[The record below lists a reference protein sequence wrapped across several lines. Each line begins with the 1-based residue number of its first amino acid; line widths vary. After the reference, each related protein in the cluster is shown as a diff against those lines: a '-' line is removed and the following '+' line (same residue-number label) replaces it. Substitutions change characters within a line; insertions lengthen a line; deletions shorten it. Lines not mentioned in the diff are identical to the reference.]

1 MSKKYVLSDM
11 RSRYAGRRPT
21 AGSGA
26 IRPSPPERKRILRY
40 FDTGTE
46 DKRTGLRFAWA
57 FPPRTRPYKK
67 RYTEQGLIMTE
78 DTQKNNGLDMVLV
91 PEAEAAPEG
100 DDTSTLPEEKEERIT
115 RPFDTRVIRIDS
127 KSGNMNTL
135 LDRLENDEIDLAPDF
150 QRQAGIWSERNQSRL
165 MESLML
171 RIPIPAFYFDGTN
184 NEKWLVVDGLQRLT
198 AIRRFV
204 IDQELKLIDLEYFKE
219 HEGKTFAE
227 LPRPLQRAIREADLV
242 WYLIMPGTPENVK
255 FDVFRRIN
263 TGGLPLSSQEIRH
276 ALNGKPVTDVIR
288 RLAES
293 EDFKRATACGLSDKR
308 MDDRECVTRF
318 LVFSV
323 LPPERYDK
331 DDFDAFLN
339 TGMHYLNAHAELLE
353 DLQRR
358 FLRAMRAAE
367 RIFGNDAF
375 RKRYDGH
382 AARFPVNKALFE
394 SWSVNLD
401 TCTDEELRILE
412 QKKDNLMDAFMRLMR
427 ENSVFD
433 KAVTQGTGSISR
445 VKCRFQEIHALIQG
459 VLHD

>member
-1 MSKKYVLSDM
+1 MAEEMRLDNDM
-11 RSRYAGRRPT
+11 T
-21 AGSGA
+21 
-26 IRPSPPERKRILRY
+26 
-40 FDTGTE
+40 T
-46 DKRTGLRFAWA
+46 
-57 FPPRTRPYKK
+57 
-67 RYTEQGLIMTE
+67 
-78 DTQKNNGLDMVLV
+78 VVV
-91 PEAEAAPEG
+91 PEMDAEPEG
-100 DDTSTLPEEKEERIT
+100 NDTSTLPEEKEARIT
-115 RPFDTRVIRIDS
+115 QPFDTRAIRIES

-135 LDRLENDEIDLAPDF
+135 LSRLENDEIDLEPDF
-150 QRQAGIWSERNQSRL
+150 QRLGGIWNKKNQSRL

-171 RIPIPAFYFDGTN
+171 RIPIPAFYFDGTDD
-184 NEKWLVVDGLQRLT
+184 EKWLVVDGLQRLT

-204 IDQELKLIDLEYFKE
+204 IDQDLKLCDLEYLKE
-219 HEGKTFAE
+219 HEGKTFSE

-242 WYLIMPGTPENVK
+242 WYLIMPGTPDNVK

-288 RLAES
+288 KLAES
-293 EDFKRATACGLSDKR
+293 EEFKQATAYGLSDKR

-318 LVFSV
+318 LVFAV
-323 LPPERYDK
+323 FPPASYDK

-339 TGMHYLNAHAELLE
+339 NGMHHLNAHPELLE

-375 RKRYDGH
+375 RKRYYSN
-382 AARFPVNKALFE
+382 ATRFPVNKALFE

-401 TCTDEELRILE
+401 ACTDEGLQRLE
-412 QKKDNLMDAFMRLMR
+412 QEKDVLKEAFMRLMR
-427 ENSVFD
+427 EDSVFE

-445 VKCRFQEIHALIQG
+445 VKCRFREIRKLIQG
-459 VLHD
+459 VLHA

>member
-1 MSKKYVLSDM
+1 MQD
-11 RSRYAGRRPT
+11 
-21 AGSGA
+21 
-26 IRPSPPERKRILRY
+26 I
-40 FDTGTE
+40 
-46 DKRTGLRFAWA
+46 
-57 FPPRTRPYKK
+57 
-67 RYTEQGLIMTE
+67 
-78 DTQKNNGLDMVLV
+78 TQMDDAQATVLV
-91 PEAEAAPEG
+91 LEAEAELDGA
-100 DDTSTLPEEKEERIT
+100 DTSTFTEEKEERIT
-115 RPFDTRVIRIDS
+115 KPFDTRAIRIES

-135 LDRLENDEIDLAPDF
+135 LARLENDEIDLAPDF
-150 QRQAGIWSERNQSRL
+150 QRQAGIWNEKNQSRL

-184 NEKWLVVDGLQRLT
+184 DEKWLVVDGLQRLT

-204 IDQELKLIDLEYFKE
+204 IDQNLKLNNLEYLKE
-219 HEGKTFAE
+219 HEGKTFDE

-276 ALNGKPVTDVIR
+276 ALNGKPVTEVIQ

-293 EDFKRATACGLSDKR
+293 EAFKQATAYGLSDKR

-323 LPPERYDK
+323 FPPDSYDK

-339 TGMHYLNAHAELLE
+339 TGMRYLNSQPALLE
-353 DLQRR
+353 DLAQR
-358 FLRAMRAAE
+358 FLRAMEAAK

-375 RKRYDGH
+375 RKRYYTN
-382 AARFPVNKALFE
+382 ATRFPVNKALFE

-401 TCTDEELRILE
+401 TCTDEELQILE
-412 QKKDNLMDAFMRLMR
+412 QKKDALKEAFMRLMR
-427 ENSVFD
+427 EDSDFE

-445 VKCRFQEIHALIQG
+445 VRCRFGKIHSLIRG
-459 VLHD
+459 VLDA

>member
-1 MSKKYVLSDM
+1 MAEETHYDGM
-11 RSRYAGRRPT
+11 ET
-21 AGSGA
+21 
-26 IRPSPPERKRILRY
+26 
-40 FDTGTE
+40 
-46 DKRTGLRFAWA
+46 
-57 FPPRTRPYKK
+57 
-67 RYTEQGLIMTE
+67 
-78 DTQKNNGLDMVLV
+78 VLV
-91 PEAEAAPEG
+91 PEAEAEPEG
-100 DDTSTLPEEKEERIT
+100 GDTSTPPEEKEERIT
-115 RPFDTRVIRIDS
+115 QPFDTRAIRIES

-135 LDRLENDEIDLAPDF
+135 LSRLENDEIDLAPDF
-150 QRQAGIWSERNQSRL
+150 QRLGGIWTPKNQSRL

-171 RIPIPAFYFDGTN
+171 RIPIPAFYFDGTDD
-184 NEKWLVVDGLQRLT
+184 EKWLVVDGLQRLT

-204 IDQELKLIDLEYFKE
+204 IDQELKLCDLEYLTE
-219 HEGKTFAE
+219 HEGKTFDE

-242 WYLIMPGTPENVK
+242 WYVIMPGTPENVK

-276 ALNGKPVTDVIR
+276 ALNGRPVTDVIR
-288 RLAES
+288 TLAES
-293 EDFKRATACGLSDKR
+293 EEFKRATAYGISEKR

-323 LPPERYDK
+323 FPPESYDK

-339 TGMHYLNAHAELLE
+339 SGMHHLNSHPELLD

-358 FLRAMRAAE
+358 FLRVMQAAE

-375 RKRYDGH
+375 RKRYYSN
-382 AARFPVNKALFE
+382 AARFPVNKTLFE

-401 TCTDEELRILE
+401 ACTDEELRILE
-412 QKKDNLMDAFMRLMR
+412 QKKDNLKEAFMRLMR
-427 ENSVFD
+427 EDSVFE

-445 VKCRFQEIHALIQG
+445 VKCRFREIRTLIQG

>member
-1 MSKKYVLSDM
+1 MQDITQMDDAPATVQVL
-11 RSRYAGRRPT
+11 
-21 AGSGA
+21 
-26 IRPSPPERKRILRY
+26 
-40 FDTGTE
+40 
-46 DKRTGLRFAWA
+46 
-57 FPPRTRPYKK
+57 
-67 RYTEQGLIMTE
+67 
-78 DTQKNNGLDMVLV
+78 
-91 PEAEAAPEG
+91 EAEAELDG
-100 DDTSTLPEEKEERIT
+100 SDTSTLTEEKEERIT
-115 RPFDTRVIRIDS
+115 DPFDTRAIRIES

-135 LDRLENDEIDLAPDF
+135 LDRLANDEIDLAPDF
-150 QRQAGIWSERNQSRL
+150 QRKAGIWNDRNQARL
-165 MESLML
+165 IESLML

-184 NEKWLVVDGLQRLT
+184 DEKWLVVDGLQRLT

-204 IDQELKLIDLEYFKE
+204 IDQNLKLNNLEYLKE
-219 HEGKTFAE
+219 HEGKTFDE

-276 ALNGKPVTDVIR
+276 ALNGKPVTGVIQ

-293 EDFKRATACGLSDKR
+293 KAFKQATAYGLSDKR

-323 LPPERYDK
+323 FSPETYDR

-339 TGMHYLNAHAELLE
+339 TGMRYLNSQPALLE
-353 DLQRR
+353 DLAQR
-358 FLRAMRAAE
+358 FLRAMGAAE

-375 RKRYDGH
+375 RKRYYTS
-382 AARFPVNKALFE
+382 ATRFPVNKALFE

-401 TCTDEELRILE
+401 ACTDEELQILE
-412 QKKDNLMDAFMRLMR
+412 QKKDELKEAFMRLMR
-427 ENSVFD
+427 EDSDFE

-445 VKCRFQEIHALIQG
+445 VRCRFGKVHSLIRG
-459 VLHD
+459 VLDA

>member
-1 MSKKYVLSDM
+1 MQDITQMDDAQAIVQVL
-11 RSRYAGRRPT
+11 
-21 AGSGA
+21 
-26 IRPSPPERKRILRY
+26 
-40 FDTGTE
+40 
-46 DKRTGLRFAWA
+46 
-57 FPPRTRPYKK
+57 
-67 RYTEQGLIMTE
+67 
-78 DTQKNNGLDMVLV
+78 
-91 PEAEAAPEG
+91 EAEAELDGA
-100 DDTSTLPEEKEERIT
+100 DTSTFTEEKEERIT
-115 RPFDTRVIRIDS
+115 KPFDTRAIRIES

-135 LDRLENDEIDLAPDF
+135 LARLENDEIDLAPDF
-150 QRQAGIWSERNQSRL
+150 QRQAGIWNEKNQSRL

-184 NEKWLVVDGLQRLT
+184 DEKWIVVDGLQRLT

-204 IDQELKLIDLEYFKE
+204 IDQDLKLNDLEYLKE
-219 HEGKTFAE
+219 HEGKTFDE

-276 ALNGKPVTDVIR
+276 ALNGKPVTEVIQK
-288 RLAES
+288 LAES
-293 EDFKRATACGLSDKR
+293 EAFRQATTNGLSDKR

-323 LPPERYDK
+323 FPPDTYDK

-339 TGMHYLNAHAELLE
+339 SGMRYLNSQPALLE
-353 DLQRR
+353 DLAQR
-358 FLRAMRAAE
+358 FLRAMEAAE

-375 RKRYDGH
+375 RKRYYTN
-382 AARFPVNKALFE
+382 ATRFPVNKALFE

-401 TCTDEELRILE
+401 TCTDEELQILE
-412 QKKDNLMDAFMRLMR
+412 QKKDALKEAFMRLMR
-427 ENSVFD
+427 EDSDFE

-445 VKCRFQEIHALIQG
+445 VRCRFGKIHSLIRG
-459 VLHD
+459 VLDA

>member
-1 MSKKYVLSDM
+1 MAEEMRLDNDM
-11 RSRYAGRRPT
+11 T
-21 AGSGA
+21 
-26 IRPSPPERKRILRY
+26 
-40 FDTGTE
+40 T
-46 DKRTGLRFAWA
+46 
-57 FPPRTRPYKK
+57 
-67 RYTEQGLIMTE
+67 
-78 DTQKNNGLDMVLV
+78 VVV
-91 PEAEAAPEG
+91 PEMDAEPEG
-100 DDTSTLPEEKEERIT
+100 NDTSTLPEEKEARIT
-115 RPFDTRVIRIDS
+115 QPFDTRAIRIES

-135 LDRLENDEIDLAPDF
+135 LSRLENDEIDLEPDF
-150 QRQAGIWSERNQSRL
+150 QRLGGIWNKKNQSRL

-171 RIPIPAFYFDGTN
+171 RIPIPAFYFDGTDD
-184 NEKWLVVDGLQRLT
+184 EKWLVVDGLQRLT

-204 IDQELKLIDLEYFKE
+204 IDPDLKLCDLEYLKE
-219 HEGKTFAE
+219 HEGKTFSE

-242 WYLIMPGTPENVK
+242 WYLIMPGTPDNVK

-288 RLAES
+288 KLAES
-293 EDFKRATACGLSDKR
+293 EEFKQATAYGLSDKR

-318 LVFSV
+318 LVFAV
-323 LPPERYDK
+323 FPPASYDK

-339 TGMHYLNAHAELLE
+339 NGMHHLNAHPELLE

-375 RKRYDGH
+375 RKRYYSN
-382 AARFPVNKALFE
+382 ATRFPVNKALFE

-401 TCTDEELRILE
+401 ACTDEGLQRLE
-412 QKKDNLMDAFMRLMR
+412 QKKDVLKEAFMRLMR
-427 ENSVFD
+427 EDSVFE

-445 VKCRFQEIHALIQG
+445 VKCRFREIRKLIQG
-459 VLHD
+459 VLHA

>member
-1 MSKKYVLSDM
+1 MNMVQVSESE
-11 RSRYAGRRPT
+11 
-21 AGSGA
+21 A
-26 IRPSPPERKRILRY
+26 II
-40 FDTGTE
+40 
-46 DKRTGLRFAWA
+46 
-57 FPPRTRPYKK
+57 
-67 RYTEQGLIMTE
+67 
-78 DTQKNNGLDMVLV
+78 
-91 PEAEAAPEG
+91 EG
-100 DDTSTLPEEKEERIT
+100 EDTSTLPEEKEERIT
-115 RPFDTRVIRIDS
+115 QPFDTRAIRIDS

-150 QRQAGIWSERNQSRL
+150 QRQAGIWNERNQSRL

-184 NEKWLVVDGLQRLT
+184 DEKWLVVDGLQRLT

-204 IDQELKLIDLEYFKE
+204 IDQNLRLSDLEYLKE
-219 HEGKTFAE
+219 HEGKTFSE

-242 WYLIMPGTPENVK
+242 WYLIMPGTPANVK

-263 TGGLPLSSQEIRH
+263 TGGLPLSAQEIRH

-288 RLAES
+288 VLAES
-293 EDFKRATACGLSDKR
+293 DAFKRATACGISAKR

-323 LPPERYDK
+323 FPPEKYDK

-339 TGMHYLNAHAELLE
+339 TGMRYLNEHPELLE
-353 DLQRR
+353 DLQHR
-358 FLRAMRAAE
+358 FLRVMQAAE

-375 RKRYDGH
+375 RKRYH
-382 AARFPVNKALFE
+382 AKATRFPVNKALFE

-401 TCTDEELRILE
+401 ACTDEELNILE
-412 QKKDNLMDAFMRLMR
+412 HKKYILRDAFIKLMQKDN
-427 ENSVFD
+427 VFD

-445 VKCRFQEIHALIQG
+445 VRCRFQRIKDLIRG
-459 VLHD
+459 VLHDQDYGADKFQMLS

>member
-1 MSKKYVLSDM
+1 MAEETLQTQYDM
-11 RSRYAGRRPT
+11 
-21 AGSGA
+21 
-26 IRPSPPERKRILRY
+26 
-40 FDTGTE
+40 DT
-46 DKRTGLRFAWA
+46 
-57 FPPRTRPYKK
+57 
-67 RYTEQGLIMTE
+67 
-78 DTQKNNGLDMVLV
+78 VLV
-91 PEAEAAPEG
+91 PEAEVEPEG
-100 DDTSTLPEEKEERIT
+100 SDTSTPPEEKEERIT
-115 RPFDTRVIRIDS
+115 QPFDTRAIRIES

-135 LDRLENDEIDLAPDF
+135 LSRLENDEIDLAPDF
-150 QRQAGIWSERNQSRL
+150 QRLGGIWNKTSQSRL

-171 RIPIPAFYFDGTN
+171 RIPIPAFYFDGTDD
-184 NEKWLVVDGLQRLT
+184 EKWLVVDGLQRLT

-204 IDQELKLIDLEYFKE
+204 IDQDLKLCDLEYLKE
-219 HEGKTFAE
+219 HEGKTFSE

-242 WYLIMPGTPENVK
+242 WYLIMPGTPDNVK

-288 RLAES
+288 KLAES
-293 EDFKRATACGLSDKR
+293 EEFKQATAYGLSDKR

-318 LVFSV
+318 LVFAV
-323 LPPERYDK
+323 FPPESYDK

-339 TGMHYLNAHAELLE
+339 TGMRYLNTHAELLD

-375 RKRYDGH
+375 RKRYYSN
-382 AARFPVNKALFE
+382 ATRFPVNKALFE

-401 TCTDEELRILE
+401 TCTDEELQMLE
-412 QKKDNLMDAFMRLMR
+412 QKKDNLKEAFMRLMR
-427 ENSVFD
+427 EDSVFE

-445 VKCRFQEIHALIQG
+445 VRCRFQAIRELIQG
-459 VLHD
+459 VLYA

>member
-1 MSKKYVLSDM
+1 MAEETHYDGM
-11 RSRYAGRRPT
+11 ET
-21 AGSGA
+21 
-26 IRPSPPERKRILRY
+26 
-40 FDTGTE
+40 
-46 DKRTGLRFAWA
+46 
-57 FPPRTRPYKK
+57 
-67 RYTEQGLIMTE
+67 
-78 DTQKNNGLDMVLV
+78 VLV
-91 PEAEAAPEG
+91 PEAEAEPEG
-100 DDTSTLPEEKEERIT
+100 GDTSTPPEEKEERIT
-115 RPFDTRVIRIDS
+115 QPFDTRAIRIES

-135 LDRLENDEIDLAPDF
+135 LSRLENDEIDLAPDF
-150 QRQAGIWSERNQSRL
+150 QRLGGIWTPKNQSRL

-171 RIPIPAFYFDGTN
+171 RIPIPAFYFDGTDD
-184 NEKWLVVDGLQRLT
+184 EKWLVVDGLQRLT

-204 IDQELKLIDLEYFKE
+204 IDQELKLCDLEYLTE
-219 HEGKTFAE
+219 HEGKTFDE

-242 WYLIMPGTPENVK
+242 WYVIMPGTPENVK

-276 ALNGKPVTDVIR
+276 ALNGRPVTDVIR
-288 RLAES
+288 TLAES
-293 EDFKRATACGLSDKR
+293 EEFKRATAYGISEKR

-323 LPPERYDK
+323 FPPESYDK

-339 TGMHYLNAHAELLE
+339 SGMHHLNSHPELLD

-358 FLRAMRAAE
+358 FLRVMQAAE

-375 RKRYDGH
+375 RKRYYSN

-394 SWSVNLD
+394 SWSINLD
-401 TCTDEELRILE
+401 ACTDEELQILE
-412 QKKDNLMDAFMRLMR
+412 QKKDNLKEAFMRLMR
-427 ENSVFD
+427 EDSVFE

-445 VKCRFQEIHALIQG
+445 VKCRFREIRTLIQG